1 LRVLGGVMA
10 RVARS
15 LLLMLALAAS
25 MTAARADDPT
35 IDESAAHWHSVAT
48 RAQVV
53 EAWSASRADPT
64 ARFWLLSF
72 NPLKYFH
79 STLSRDEARCRAL
92 QPSTAADAANLSSE
106 SYGGRAYGRP
116 HTIYVAHRDAAISTS
131 LTSSC
136 KLPIAESKIF
146 RDAPGNTRR
155 AL

>member
-1 LRVLGGVMA
+1 M
-10 RVARS
+10 
-15 LLLMLALAAS
+15 LLLAAGMS
-25 MTAARADDPT
+25 AARADDPT

-48 RAQVV
+48 RAQV
-53 EAWSASRADPT
+53 EQAWSASRADPA

-116 HTIYVAHRDAAISTS
+116 QTIYVAHREAATSTS
-131 LTSSC
+131 STSSC
-136 KLPIAESKIF
+136 KLPIADSKSF
-146 RDAPGNTRR
+146 RGPPGNTGR